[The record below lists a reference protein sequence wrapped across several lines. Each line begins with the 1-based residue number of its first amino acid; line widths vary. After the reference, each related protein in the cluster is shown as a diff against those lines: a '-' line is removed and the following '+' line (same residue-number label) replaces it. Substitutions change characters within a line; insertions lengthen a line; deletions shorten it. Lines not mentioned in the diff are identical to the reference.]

1 MVCAHLA
8 GAQVG
13 NLNSKLEIGGVYIL
27 GCFGARRASFFSP
40 LSVVSGFLY
49 IASSMVVPFLG
60 YTLLLFLLLC
70 YGFVPF
76 ILGLCS
82 FFIFIFVMLC
92 LCYGEYCYSVF
103 LFSVL
108 LIY

>member
-13 NLNSKLEIGGVYIL
+13 NLNPKLEIGSVYIL
-27 GCFGARRASFFSP
+27 GCFGARRASSFFP

-49 IASSMVVPFLG
+49 SASSIVVPFLG
-60 YTLLLFLLLC
+60 YTLLLFLC

-82 FFIFIFVMLC
+82 FFIFIF
-92 LCYGEYCYSVF
+92 CYVVF
-103 LFSVL
+103 MFW
-108 LIY
+108 